1 MSSHPAM
8 PIAPP
13 WMRGSLAKA
22 TVWTPPTLPVPASV
36 PLSSV
41 GRRSSSVPGSN
52 SASSRDCGSRP
63 GAVVG
68 PGAPAGGCAV
78 AGAATGAA
86 PFPSRGVVRLAGGL
100 CSIVMLISSGG
111 TGLFCSGGRLGGGFG
126 TLGTGGNGSGSGEG
140 QRDVGAAEAER
151 VVEHGHRLVSARL
164 ELLRRWRDGQPGV
177 VVGVLEVHGWRGHPV
192 AQRQDR
198 RDRLDRAGPAEQV
211 TGHRLGGGHHH
222 ARRGV
227 AER

>member
-1 MSSHPAM
+1 MSRQPAL

-13 WMRGSLAKA
+13 WIRGSLANA
-22 TVWTPPTLPVPASV
+22 TVCTPPMVPVPASV
-36 PLSSV
+36 PLSSASFS
-41 GRRSSSVPGSN
+41 SSSVPASN
-52 SASSRDCGSRP
+52 SASSRDSGSRP
-63 GAVVG
+63 GVAG
-68 PGAPAGGCAV
+68 GASGCAV
-78 AGAATGAA
+78 AGAGADAT
-86 PFPSRGVVRLAGGL
+86 PFPSRGVVRPTGGL
-100 CSIVMLISSGG
+100 CSIVTAISSGG
-111 TGLFCSGGRLGGGFG
+111 TGLSCSGGRFG

-198 RDRLDRAGPAEQV
+198 RDRLDRACPAEQV

-227 AER
+227 